1 MLESEHTTSPD
12 VETGS
17 NLVPDTCGKKEH
29 TSDAEAPAS
38 TQAMWL
44 LIWMANN
51 VLVTILN
58 KAAFAKVNF
67 KYPYA
72 LSTVHMACNIVGAQ
86 IYFIFSK

>member
-1 MLESEHTTSPD
+1 MIEVAHSKSPD
-12 VETGS
+12 VEADSQLASETFQ
-17 NLVPDTCGKKEH
+17 KKEH
-29 TSDAEAPAS
+29 TGDAEAPAS

-58 KAAFAKVNF
+58 KAAFAKVDF

-86 IYFIFSK
+86 IYFLFSK